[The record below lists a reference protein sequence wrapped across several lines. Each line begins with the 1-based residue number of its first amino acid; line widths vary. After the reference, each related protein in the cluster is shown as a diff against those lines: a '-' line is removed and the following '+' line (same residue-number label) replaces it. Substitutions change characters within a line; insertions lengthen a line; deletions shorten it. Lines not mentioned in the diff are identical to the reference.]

1 MEVEKMNGPVKSW
14 NEVKSEILEE
24 PETASAYNDLEEE
37 YVLIASIMRA
47 RLEKGLSQAELAARM
62 GTTQGNISR
71 LESGRYNPS
80 VKFLQRVARA
90 LEKELEV
97 TLK

>member
-1 MEVEKMNGPVKSW
+1 MLGD
-14 NEVKSEILEE
+14 
-24 PETASAYNDLEEE
+24 PETGSAYNDLEEE

>member
-1 MEVEKMNGPVKSW
+1 MKINQKSW
-14 NEVKSEILEE
+14 NEVKNEMLRDL
-24 PETASAYNDLEEE
+24 ETASAYNELDEE

-80 VKFLQRVARA
+80 MKFLQRVARA

>member
-1 MEVEKMNGPVKSW
+1 MNGPVKSW
-14 NEVKSEILEE
+14 NEVKNEMLGE

-47 RLEKGLSQAELAARM
+47 RLERGLSQAELAARM

>member
-1 MEVEKMNGPVKSW
+1 MKDNRKSW
-14 NEVKSEILEE
+14 NEVKNEMLGD
-24 PETASAYNDLEEE
+24 PETGSAYNDLEEE

>member
-1 MEVEKMNGPVKSW
+1 MNDPVKPWS
-14 NEVKSEILEE
+14 EVKNEMLRD
-24 PETASAYNDLEEE
+24 PETASAYNELDEE

>member
-1 MEVEKMNGPVKSW
+1 MKDNRKSW
-14 NEVKSEILEE
+14 NEVKNEMLRD
-24 PETASAYNDLEEE
+24 PETDSAYNDLEEE

>member
-1 MEVEKMNGPVKSW
+1 MNGPVKSW
-14 NEVKSEILEE
+14 NEVKNEMLRD
-24 PETASAYNDLEEE
+24 PETDSAYNDLEEE

>member
-1 MEVEKMNGPVKSW
+1 MSFSTSW
-14 NEVKSEILEE
+14 EEVKKELLQN
-24 PETASAYNDLEEE
+24 PETASAYEDLEEE
-37 YVLIASIMRA
+37 YALVASIIGA
-47 RLEKGLSQAELAARM
+47 RLEKGLTQTELAEKI

-80 VKFLQRVARA
+80 VRFLRRVARA

-97 TLK
+97 SFR